1 MSGSAFQIG
10 GSYDVVRPAG
20 LSVSARLRRDRAE
33 AESEGGETCG
43 TADLEVR
50 ATTEWPDRR
59 VKGIEWA
66 HYSFGEV
73 AADDVTPMGFRC
85 RQSTDV
91 QRRISYSHACQL
103 MRKLW
108 LQLPPFRR

>member
-1 MSGSAFQIG
+1 MSFRGFAVAGTVWMSGSAFQIG

-20 LSVSARLRRDRAE
+20 L
-33 AESEGGETCG
+33 ETRG

-66 HYSFGEV
+66 HHSFGEG
-73 AADDVTPMGFRC
+73 AADDVTPTGFVSFFVRFLQI
-85 RQSTDV
+85 RHPYGV
-91 QRRISYSHACQL
+91 
-103 MRKLW
+103 
-108 LQLPPFRR
+108 QLPA